1 MKHIKLLGLAV
12 LSLSCISATVPLN
25 DEPPVPGSVIHYV
38 DFFNNFNRQEFTLS
52 NGTTGKGNNMIFKTI
67 EVNGEHPIAKPEEE
81 PARPNYEFQGWY
93 KEEECINEWNFES
106 DVVLSNLRHDI
117 RTQIGKIMREFYTY

>member
-67 EVNGEHPIAKPEEE
+67 EVYGEHPIAKPEDSIQRLLAKQVRDHLIVFAGTVFCE
-81 PARPNYEFQGWY
+81 AR
-93 KEEECINEWNFES
+93 
-106 DVVLSNLRHDI
+106 
-117 RTQIGKIMREFYTY
+117 